1 MWMSGSGF
9 KRFTD
14 VYNTIR
20 WTNNIVCRIN
30 TFNITSTGTD
40 RITTYRM
47 ITDVL
52 TVTYSNRRTGNEH
65 ACDGPDVTKQEA

>member
-1 MWMSGSGF
+1 
-9 KRFTD
+9 
-14 VYNTIR
+14 
-20 WTNNIVCRIN
+20 
-30 TFNITSTGTD
+30 
-40 RITTYRM
+40 M